1 MMKFTMK
8 SRKFLIIMLFFLF
21 SFHTLIP
28 GAGTNEAKEDP
39 ESQEKAAKRSE
50 AGQQEKQDPFF
61 KALIKDEAEILTSPL
76 RMSATNVL
84 LWGGVSLITGI
95 LIANDEAI
103 YQNFKDYQNRHE
115 WVDKVS
121 PVVTQLGDG
130 FANLGIAGGFYLG
143 GLIFRDGKAKDTA
156 RLLLMTFIHTGFVV
170 QLGKHLSGR
179 QRPSYGNGTDHWYG
193 PSGFFKRYTEDISKY
208 DAFPSGHTITAWG
221 TATVIA
227 KMYKDTVVVPILCYS
242 LATMVG
248 LSRVT
253 EDTHWLSD
261 VFLGAALGYAIG
273 KFVTRKRRGK
283 WLVLPLADSQQM
295 ALSIMVEL

>member
-1 MMKFTMK
+1 M
-8 SRKFLIIMLFFLF
+8 
-21 SFHTLIP
+21 
-28 GAGTNEAKEDP
+28 
-39 ESQEKAAKRSE
+39 
-50 AGQQEKQDPFF
+50 
-61 KALIKDEAEILTSPL
+61 
-76 RMSATNVL
+76 
-84 LWGGVSLITGI
+84 
-95 LIANDEAI
+95 
-103 YQNFKDYQNRHE
+103 KDYQSRNH

-130 FANLGIAGGFYLG
+130 FINLGIAGGFYLG
-143 GLIFRDGKAKDTA
+143 GLALKDGKARDTA
-156 RLLLMTFIHTGFVV
+156 RLLVMTFIHTGIVV
-170 QLGKHLSGR
+170 QLGKHLTGR
-179 QRPSYGNGTDHWYG
+179 QRPSYENGIDHWYG

-227 KMYKDTVVVPILCYS
+227 QMYKDTVVVPILCYS

-273 KFVTRKRRGK
+273 KFVVRKRSKK
-283 WLVLPLADSQQM
+283 WQVVPLANSQRL
-295 ALSIMVEL
+295 ALGVVVEL